1 MRVGEQIDVSM
12 KDICLYDLDEYYG
25 KSILDKK
32 VILFANDDAT
42 IVDNFTREGKLR
54 DLLTD
59 EKLGDFFCDRQVLLI
74 EKGEDVLL
82 IDYEWDEDAR
92 RAYAKSLIRYNGNDT
107 RYSLISKDGELYD
120 AGLGYLAYKNI
131 IEYVKD
137 LTLDEL
143 IELECDDD
151 RIKVSSGHVVID
163 LR

>member
-1 MRVGEQIDVSM
+1 MRVGEQIDVSE
-12 KDICLYDLDEYYG
+12 KNICLYELDDYYG

-32 VILFANDDAT
+32 VILFANDCAT
-42 IVDNFTREGKLR
+42 IVDGFTRSGKLR

-59 EKLGDFFCDRQVLLI
+59 EKLGDFFCDRRVLLI

-82 IDYEWDEDAR
+82 IDYEWDEDVR
-92 RAYAKSLIRYNGNDT
+92 RAYAKSLITYNGNNT

-120 AGLGYLAYKNI
+120 AGLGYSAHKNI

-151 RIKVSSGHVVID
+151 RIKVSSCHVVID

>member
-32 VILFANDDAT
+32 VILFGNDCAT
-42 IVDNFTREGKLR
+42 IVDSFTREGKLR

-82 IDYEWDEDAR
+82 IDYEWDEDSR
-92 RAYAKSLIRYNGNDT
+92 RRYAKSLISYNGNDT
-107 RYSLISKDGELYD
+107 HYTIITKDGDLYD
-120 AGLGYLAYKNI
+120 AGCGYSVYKGI
-131 IEYVKD
+131 IEYIKD

-143 IELECDDD
+143 IELEYDDD
-151 RIKVSSGHVVID
+151 RIKVCSGHVIID